1 MKGKKEVDLSQKG
14 TLEAFELSDDD
25 MEQVIGGM
33 MNRQAITDW
42 SGSLS
47 KCITETTDIA
57 CIDPNYKGKH
67 AECLTCRFYH

>member
-1 MKGKKEVDLSQKG
+1 MNNNEKY
-14 TLEAFELSDDD
+14 EAVELSDDD

-47 KCITETTDIA
+47 KCITYTTDIA
-57 CIDPNYKGKH
+57 CIDPINKGKH
-67 AECLTCRFYH
+67 AECSTCRFNH